1 MQGHSARTL
10 QHNSDMEYLRSPD
23 SIASHDALMQ
33 RGSELHAQ
41 GKIEYALL
49 AFEEALALQP
59 DNVNTASAC
68 AAMLSALARPVA
80 AYKVMQTLETVLM
93 QSADGAANLAI
104 TAQASGDIDNAR
116 LAYARA
122 LELDANHLR
131 SLNNTGL
138 MAAAGLDWATAV
150 SCAARC
156 VALAPHQADY
166 RAHLC
171 DALCGARS
179 LPEALEAVLEARALF
194 PDDRALHTRQIIILA
209 FNGELGQAD
218 RAISGLDAEG
228 IAHLRGFLSSWPR
241 MSATL
246 SQDKLPDALQLCAAQ
261 VFEAATVC
269 DWRSQGKLV
278 TLLRQRLAEDAR
290 QGIGRDWQD
299 VGFYGDMLGLT
310 EAEVETIEVT
320 TAKASEA
327 ARQKKLRP
335 YARHLR
341 NTAVGAEN
349 DGRIHVGL
357 ALPDLRDHHVCDGLI
372 RQLGIHDASRFAFH
386 IYASTKAPEPH
397 WADALR
403 SHAAGVV
410 ELAHMSDPEAAGR
423 IRLDRLDIFIDVTSA
438 AVQPRSEIAKMRVAP
453 VQMTM
458 PARHGFPSPGASD
471 YVVSDG
477 WVHPDRMS
485 QQHRGAIARLPVTC
499 WLDTLAGVCVPE
511 LQNCKD
517 TGLPEDCFVFST
529 FVHPLCLDAASF
541 GAWMKILRSVPDAV
555 MWLPPYDLGI
565 AANLVREAQAAG
577 INSKRLFFASPMTR
591 AATLGAM
598 QGTDLFL
605 DTLAVNAC
613 EGLADAMR
621 IGLPALTCPGEGMAS
636 RIGGSILRA
645 AGLPECVVEN
655 RDAYI
660 ATATRLGRGSGE
672 LGELRQRMA
681 LKRAA
686 SPLFD
691 TVARTKEWES
701 AWTQMAERARAGLPP
716 SAFDVPPTSRPVL

>member
-1 MQGHSARTL
+1 
-10 QHNSDMEYLRSPD
+10 MEDLRSPD

-49 AFEEALALQP
+49 AFEEAFALQP
-59 DNVNTASAC
+59 GNVNTASAC
-68 AAMLSALARPVA
+68 AAMLSALGRPIA
-80 AYKVMQTLETVLM
+80 AYRVMLTLEAVLM

-104 TAQASGDIDNAR
+104 TAQASGDIDYAR

-138 MAAAGLDWATAV
+138 MAAAQLNWATAI

-156 VALAPHQADY
+156 VALAPYRADY

-194 PDDRALHTRQIIILA
+194 PDDMALHTRQIIILA
-209 FNGELGQAD
+209 FNGELKQAD
-218 RAISGLDAEG
+218 QAISGLDAAG
-228 IAHLRGFLSSWPR
+228 IAHLRGFLSSWPP

-246 SQDKLPDALQLCAAQ
+246 SQEQLPDALQLCAAQ

-269 DWRSQGKLV
+269 DWRSQGKFIK
-278 TLLRQRLAEDAR
+278 LLRQRIAEDTP
-290 QGIGRDWQD
+290 QGIARDWQS
-299 VGFYGDMLGLT
+299 VGFYSDILGLT
-310 EAEVETIEVT
+310 EAEVETIEVH

-327 ARQKKLRP
+327 NRQEKLRP
-335 YARHLR
+335 YVRHLR
-341 NTAVGAEN
+341 STAGGPGN

-357 ALPDLRDHHVCDGLI
+357 ALPDLRDSQVRDALI
-372 RQLGIHDASRFAFH
+372 HQLGMHDASRFACH
-386 IYASTKAPEPH
+386 VYASTKAPEPQ
-397 WADALR
+397 WADAVR
-403 SHAAGVV
+403 PHAASVV
-410 ELAHMSDPEAAGR
+410 ELAHMSDAEAAGR
-423 IRLDRLDIFIDVTSA
+423 IRLDRLDIFIDMASA
-438 AVQPRSEIAKMRVAP
+438 AARPRSEIAKMRVAP
-453 VQMTM
+453 VQLGI
-458 PARHGFPSPGASD
+458 PARHGFQLRGVCD
-471 YVVSDG
+471 YVVSDS

-485 QQHRGAIARLPVTC
+485 QQHRGAIVRLPVTC
-499 WLDTLAGVCVPE
+499 WLDTLAGTCIPE
-511 LQNCKD
+511 LQDRRD
-517 TGLPEDCFVFST
+517 TGLPEDCFVIST

-541 GAWMKILRSVPDAV
+541 GAWMKILRSLPDAV
-555 MWLPPYDLGI
+555 MWLPPYDPGI

-591 AATLGAM
+591 AAMLGAM

-621 IGLPALTCPGEGMAS
+621 IGLPALTCPGESMAS
-636 RIGGSILRA
+636 RMGGSILSA
-645 AGLPECVVEN
+645 AGLQECVVES
-655 RDAYI
+655 REAYI
-660 ATATRLGRGSGE
+660 AAATRLGRNSAE
-672 LGELRQRMA
+672 LTALRQSMA
-681 LKRAA
+681 SRVAA

-691 TVARTKEWES
+691 TAARIRDWES
-701 AWTQMAERARAGLPP
+701 AWTLMAERTHAGLPP
-716 SAFDVPPTSRPVL
+716 SAFDVPAASAPGF